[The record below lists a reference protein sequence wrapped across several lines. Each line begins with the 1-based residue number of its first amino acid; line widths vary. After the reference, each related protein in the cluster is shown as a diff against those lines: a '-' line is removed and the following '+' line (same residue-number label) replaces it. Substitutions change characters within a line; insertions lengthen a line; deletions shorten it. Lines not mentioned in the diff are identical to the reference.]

1 MARVAIPTVGCTIVQ
16 SESPNRTSDITTV
29 IPARTMKYPSAWK
42 RLIKYA
48 EYKLGMSAIIT
59 IQSAAHDV
67 SQSKRYT
74 SILTIVTVII

>member
-1 MARVAIPTVGCTIVQ
+1 MPTVGYPIVP

-29 IPARTMKYPSAWK
+29 MPASTTKYPSAWK

-48 EYKLGMSAIIT
+48 EYTLGMSAIIT
-59 IQSAAHDV
+59 TQSAAQDV
-67 SQSKRYT
+67 SQSTRYT